1 MEKVHLKDVKKMWK
15 CLKACF
21 DHNVFA
27 VCESESWKK
36 MHRCWNGN
44 IKLSH
49 GENLCA
55 SHKCENFRRKIL
67 FIQYHL
73 RLLLWLEKNGQK
85 ILIAIWHTNLR
96 VIKRVA
102 PPDDAAALLHVED
115 VRRTLQQMGLFQ
127 TFTCVTRIF
136 KTNIEYCRESNEIY
150 LIEHWHQKVT
160 SVKKIIEH
168 EAFDIVRFIFKELKN
183 ILGGVWVVWANCW

>member
-1 MEKVHLKDVKKMWK
+1 MIGLCSLLDYIFTSCTFARMEKNHLKDVKKMWK

-55 SHKCENFRRKIL
+55 SHKYENFRRKIL
-67 FIQYHL
+67 FIQYPL
-73 RLLLWLEKNGQK
+73 RLLLWLEKNGQQ
-85 ILIAIWHTNLR
+85 ILIAIWQTNLR
-96 VIKRVA
+96 IIKRVA

-115 VRRTLQQMGLFQ
+115 VRGTLQQMGLFQ

-136 KTNIEYCRESNEIY
+136 KTNIEEYSKQILNIAES
-150 LIEHWHQKVT
+150 QTKFT
-160 SVKKIIEH
+160 
-168 EAFDIVRFIFKELKN
+168 
-183 ILGGVWVVWANCW
+183 

>member
-1 MEKVHLKDVKKMWK
+1 MWK

-55 SHKCENFRRKIL
+55 SQKYENFRRKIL
-67 FIQYHL
+67 FIQYPL

-85 ILIAIWHTNLR
+85 ILIAILQTNLR

-102 PPDDAAALLHVED
+102 SPDDAAALLHVED
-115 VRRTLQQMGLFQ
+115 VRGTLQQMGLFQ

-136 KTNIEYCRESNEIY
+136 KTNIEEYSKQILNIAES
-150 LIEHWHQKVT
+150 QTKFT
-160 SVKKIIEH
+160 
-168 EAFDIVRFIFKELKN
+168 
-183 ILGGVWVVWANCW
+183 